1 MDHKG
6 LFVLKRGK
14 NEILNQI
21 QQVCKGQGFDSVIS
35 EKQRVSLFKTCCRR
49 TIDVIDDCFASEM
62 YGPSRCKQI
71 VKNLMLCDDIE
82 QVENGRVVVLN
93 LLSDLYCIAQNAVK
107 ISDLPS
113 CKRLTEMS
121 SKDLAAAASDL
132 VKSDIVKGV
141 AKTIL
146 IGLGIADSIGISDV
160 RNYYCNLKTELQR
173 ELAENNR
180 QIRPAEQF
188 LMEKFDA
195 EIGYCDLA
203 SQKAGLGMLK
213 ESADLVDIARKN
225 IVKFESRKS
234 DSVQFNMNY

>member
-1 MDHKG
+1 
-6 LFVLKRGK
+6 
-14 NEILNQI
+14 
-21 QQVCKGQGFDSVIS
+21 
-35 EKQRVSLFKTCCRR
+35 
-49 TIDVIDDCFASEM
+49 
-62 YGPSRCKQI
+62 
-71 VKNLMLCDDIE
+71 
-82 QVENGRVVVLN
+82 
-93 LLSDLYCIAQNAVK
+93 
-107 ISDLPS
+107 
-113 CKRLTEMS
+113 MS

-160 RNYYCNLKTELQR
+160 RNYYCNLKTELQM

-180 QIRPAEQF
+180 PISPTEQF

-203 SQKAGLGMLK
+203 LQKAGLGMPK

-225 IVKFESRKS
+225 IVKFESRRS